1 MKRYHLTLK
10 AGYLPGW
17 GLYEGI
23 RELVQNAR
31 DAEVQDGAKMKVE
44 FCYRQRDKRPV
55 GTILITN
62 EGTVIPK
69 EAFLIGHTSKGGR
82 GDLIGKF
89 GEGLKFGILA
99 LLRIPG
105 IEIKIRNGDET
116 WNPLICRSNEY
127 DADVLA
133 FDVASGNRWENRVQI
148 EVVGVQPEDWA
159 KIQEKFL
166 FITPPH
172 EASVVK
178 VQGGKILL
186 APQHK
191 GQIFVKGMYVCTN
204 HGLFYGYD
212 TEEADIDRD
221 RRMVSNVESI
231 SSRLL
236 AEALASGKL
245 GDKIYDLLHNN
256 SPETSG
262 MWGLG
267 DEAKAQIVAKFRKQ
281 YGDDAIPVDQEQQVV
296 ELGHFGVRGVIVPY
310 TLRCILDSV
319 LGSCHE
325 NLARLRMN
333 ARHTYQL
340 DELTE
345 MERSNFTKSQEIL
358 RTALRSNA
366 LPPNMADKIIIVDFS
381 DSKLCG
387 TYSLTEGTIKLARHR
402 LQKVSSALRTMIH
415 EAAHRAGMDGTK
427 QHEEAIGN
435 LTETAFALML
445 SE

>member
-44 FCYRQRDKRPV
+44 FVWRQRDKRPV

-69 EAFLIGHTSKGGR
+69 EAFLIGHTSKDGR
-82 GDLIGKF
+82 SDLIGKF

-99 LLRIPG
+99 LLRIRG
-105 IEIKIRNGDET
+105 IDIKIRNGDES

-127 DADVLA
+127 DAEVLA
-133 FDVASGNRWENRVQI
+133 FDVASGNKYENRVQI
-148 EVVGVQPEDWA
+148 EVIGVQPEDWA

-172 EASVVK
+172 QATVINVD
-178 VQGGKILL
+178 GGKVLIS
-186 APQHK
+186 PQHK

-204 HGLFYGYD
+204 SSLFYGYD
-212 TEEADIDRD
+212 ADEADIDRD
-221 RRMVSNVESI
+221 RRMVSNPQEI

-236 AEALASGKL
+236 TRALISGKL
-245 GDKIYDLLHNN
+245 GDKIYDLLHEG
-256 SPETSG
+256 STETSQ
-262 MWGLG
+262 MWHLG
-267 DEAKAQIVAKFRKQ
+267 EEAREQIVARFHKQ
-281 YGDDAIPVDQEQQVV
+281 YGKDAIPVEYDEQVT
-296 ELGHFGVRGVIVPY
+296 ELGHLGVRGVMVPS
-310 TLRCILDSV
+310 TLRYILCSA
-319 LGSCHE
+319 LGQCAD
-325 NLARLRMN
+325 NIAKLKMN

-340 DELTE
+340 SDLTE
-345 MERSNFTKSQEIL
+345 PEQANFTKAQEIL
-358 RTALRSNA
+358 RHALVSRNIT
-366 LPPNMADKIIIVDFS
+366 PQMADKIFIVDFS
-381 DSKLCG
+381 DAKLAG
-387 TYSLTEGTIKLARHR
+387 TYSEGTIRLARHR
-402 LQKVSSALRTMIH
+402 LQKVSAALRTMIH
-415 EAAHRAGMDGTK
+415 EAAHRAGGDGSK

-435 LTETAFALML
+435 LTETAFALLL